1 VDPGG
6 APAPPECPLRGD
18 PQAPHL
24 DPRSRR
30 LVTAPL
36 YRTRCSDDTRASEG
50 GDKGGVGPVG
60 PKANRPALVPGDFIF
75 VRENRYSGFL
85 SPGGVYRP
93 GITFSGGLVPGGL
106 IDRMK
111 EMIFHSWSDV
121 GMVIPIGGIG
131 A

>member
-1 VDPGG
+1 MARAFKARG
-6 APAPPECPLRGD
+6 ARGSPRNGTLGRSPATDKCREW
-18 PQAPHL
+18 
-24 DPRSRR
+24 RR
-30 LVTAPL
+30 
-36 YRTRCSDDTRASEG
+36 G
-50 GDKGGVGPVG
+50 GDKGGVGPAG
-60 PKANRPALVPGDFIF
+60 PKANRPARGPGDFIF

-85 SPGGVYRP
+85 SAAGASAGDVYRP

-111 EMIFHSWSDV
+111 EMIFHNWSDV